1 MISVE
6 GIRAIIAQ
14 YEKFGWRLR
23 RVLLTPE
30 LRKQLD
36 NTAGSLFGNAEVIDF
51 DLDAAW
57 FSRPSRG
64 NGVAWEIRRLDD
76 FPLALVDV
84 IDVDTDEDS
93 SEEVFSR
100 LEADLRDRIK
110 EGHTAH

>member
-1 MISVE
+1 MISAD

-14 YEKFGWRLR
+14 YDRFGWRLR

-30 LRKQLD
+30 LQKQLD
-36 NTAGSLFGNAEVIDF
+36 GAGPPLFGNAEIVGS

-76 FPLALVDV
+76 FPFALVEV
-84 IDVDTDEDS
+84 INVEAEDDS
-93 SEEVFSR
+93 ADEVFSR

-110 EGHTAH
+110 TGHNVH